1 MSETQVVVVS
11 PEGELYA
18 GKAGFVSLPG
28 IAGELGILPG
38 HTPLLTRLKPGA
50 VHIRRTSGEDD
61 FIYVAGGYAEI
72 QPFTVTILADTAI
85 RGKDLDEAKAML
97 ARQQAEERLQNM
109 KTNIDYAAA
118 QAELAE
124 AAAQLATLAKLRRGK

>member
-18 GKAGFVSLPG
+18 GSAGLVTLPG
-28 IAGELGILPG
+28 IEGSLGILPG

-50 VHIRRTSGEDD
+50 VHIQRPSGEDD

-72 QPFTVTILADTAI
+72 QPHSVTILADTAI
-85 RGKDLDEAKAML
+85 RGKDLDEAKATL
-97 ARQQAEERLQNM
+97 ARQQAEERLQNLHSD
-109 KTNIDYAAA
+109 IDYALA
-118 QAELAE
+118 QAELAQ
-124 AAAQLATLAKLRRGK
+124 ATAQLATLAQMRRGK

>member
-18 GKAGFVSLPG
+18 GSARLVTLPG
-28 IAGELGILPG
+28 IAGSLGILPG

-50 VHIRRTSGEDD
+50 VHIQRISGADD

-72 QPFTVTILADTAI
+72 QPHSVTILADTAI
-85 RGKDLDEAKAML
+85 RGKDLDETKATL
-97 ARQQAEERLQNM
+97 ARQQAEERLQNRHS
-109 KTNIDYAAA
+109 NIDYALA

-124 AAAQLATLAKLRRGK
+124 ATAQLATLAQMRRGK

>member
-1 MSETQVVVVS
+1 MSETKVVVVS

-18 GKAGFVSLPG
+18 GSAGLVTLPG
-28 IAGELGILPG
+28 IAGSLGILPG

-50 VHIRRTSGEDD
+50 VHIKRVSGEDD

-72 QPFTVTILADTAI
+72 QPYSVTILADTAI
-85 RGKDLDEAKAML
+85 RGKDLDEAKATL
-97 ARQQAEERLQNM
+97 ARQQAEERLHNQ
-109 KTNIDYAAA
+109 TSNIDYALA

-124 AAAQLATLAKLRRGK
+124 AVAQLSTLAQMRRGK

>member
-18 GKAGFVSLPG
+18 GSAGLVTLPG
-28 IAGELGILPG
+28 IEGSLGILPG

-50 VHIRRTSGEDD
+50 VHITRPSGEDD

-72 QPFTVTILADTAI
+72 QPHSVTILADTAI
-85 RGKDLDEAKAML
+85 RGKDLDEAKAMQ
-97 ARQQAEERLQNM
+97 ARQQAEERLQNLHSD
-109 KTNIDYAAA
+109 IDYALA
-118 QAELAE
+118 QAELAQ
-124 AAAQLATLAKLRRGK
+124 ATAQLATLAQMRRGK

>member
-18 GKAGFVSLPG
+18 GSAGLVTLPG
-28 IAGELGILPG
+28 IAGSLGILPG

-50 VHIRRTSGEDD
+50 VHIKRVTGEDD

-72 QPFTVTILADTAI
+72 QPHSVTILADTAI
-85 RGKDLDEAKAML
+85 RGKDLDEAKATA
-97 ARQQAEERLQNM
+97 ARQQAEERLQNIAS
-109 KTNIDYAAA
+109 NIDYALA

-124 AAAQLATLAKLRRGK
+124 ATAQLATLAQMRRGK

>member
-18 GKAGFVSLPG
+18 GSAGLVTLPG
-28 IAGELGILPG
+28 IEGSLGILPG

-50 VHIRRTSGEDD
+50 VHIKRPSGEDD

-72 QPFTVTILADTAI
+72 QPHSVTILADTAI
-85 RGKDLDEAKAML
+85 RGKDLDEAKATL
-97 ARQQAEERLQNM
+97 ARQQAEERLQNLHSD
-109 KTNIDYAAA
+109 IDYALA
-118 QAELAE
+118 QAELAQ
-124 AAAQLATLAKLRRGK
+124 ATAQLATLAQMRRGK